1 MEAGAYAAMKH
12 EILDGIRAALPVY
25 GLLLA
30 LHGAG
35 VANGT
40 EDLEGNLALA
50 VRALAGSGVPIAAV

>member
-1 MEAGAYAAMKH
+1 MKH